1 LTFLDNNLQYFFVF
15 LSVCFTMM
23 TLIVVAVKGKDYI
36 IDIQRDEFTIFTYR
50 QKGIDLTGSYSVGWS
65 FGVTIVSTIVTLISF
80 SLFIFEYKL
89 LQSQIPL
96 STEES

>member
-1 LTFLDNNLQYFFVF
+1 MAIAINVSVFV
-15 LSVCFTMM
+15 SVCFTMM

-36 IDIQRDEFTIFTYR
+36 IDIKKDEFTIFTYR

-65 FGVTIVSTIVTLISF
+65 FGVTILSTIVTLISF

-96 STEES
+96 STDES